1 MSIHLCRG
9 CVLSGS
15 TLSRVDVPGRF
26 CACGGLQ
33 TDGEASTEPVRF
45 ACACMLPPSQP
56 TCTYWLMLPQAEP
69 DSDDSDD
76 DGSSKLT
83 KRQKQ
88 AADYKRMQEAE
99 GEKIMAELKRKKE
112 RDALEEEVR
121 VIERQLKTTVRPALA
136 LSSFVRSMSTCQLT
150 SVKRD
155 MLLISIMVDSWL
167 LTLGIISAVLLV
179 LAGAEGD
186 GAACSATDGGGQ
198 AQARG

>member
-1 MSIHLCRG
+1 
-9 CVLSGS
+9 
-15 TLSRVDVPGRF
+15 
-26 CACGGLQ
+26 
-33 TDGEASTEPVRF
+33 
-45 ACACMLPPSQP
+45 
-56 TCTYWLMLPQAEP
+56 MLPQAEP

-136 LSSFVRSMSTCQLT
+136 LSSFCRSMSTCQLT
-150 SVKRD
+150 SRETCY
-155 MLLISIMVDSWL
+155 SSRSWS
-167 LTLGIISAVLLV
+167 TLGS
-179 LAGAEGD
+179 
-186 GAACSATDGGGQ
+186 
-198 AQARG
+198 

>member
-1 MSIHLCRG
+1 MYL
-9 CVLSGS
+9 L
-15 TLSRVDVPGRF
+15 
-26 CACGGLQ
+26 A
-33 TDGEASTEPVRF
+33 EAS
-45 ACACMLPPSQP
+45 L
-56 TCTYWLMLPQAEP
+56 QAEP

-136 LSSFVRSMSTCQLT
+136 LSSFCRQHVDL
-150 SVKRD
+150 SVDVGQERHATHLD
-155 MLLISIMVDSWL
+155 YGRLLALD
-167 LTLGIISAVLLV
+167 LGHNLSCAVLV

-186 GAACSATDGGGQ
+186 GAARAAANGGGQ